1 VAEGCCLHCV
11 DGIDHCDEQAL
22 DMLATISLFQE
33 DVRLDVDSVGRYT
46 TAHLVSHEPGDYPLF
61 CSAEILT

>member
-1 VAEGCCLHCV
+1 V

-22 DMLATISLFQE
+22 DVLATIGLFQE
-33 DVRLDVDSVGRYT
+33 DVMLEVDSMGGYT
-46 TAHLVSHEPGDYPLF
+46 TARLVSHEPGDYPLF

>member
-1 VAEGCCLHCV
+1 MHFV

-22 DMLATISLFQE
+22 DMLATIGLFQANVILE
-33 DVRLDVDSVGRYT
+33 VDSMGRYT